1 MFFKLVEKYKN
12 GNLILQISIGIVLGI
27 LVGLFSKYLASFSM
41 QSSQNLI
48 EFVSIFGNL
57 FTGALKAI
65 APILVFILILT
76 SICTKEF
83 TQNSAKM
90 KNIVFLYI
98 IGTFLASASAVI
110 VSFIFPIE
118 LILNGVQK
126 ASNASP
132 AHISDVFKDLL
143 FKIVDNP
150 INALSSGNYI
160 GILAWAIGAGIAL
173 RHCSSEA
180 KQIFIDIN
188 EGVLKIVKF
197 IVKLAPFGIF
207 GLVANSVAQTG
218 SDGLL
223 SYLKLLIILVFTML
237 FVAFVI
243 NALIV
248 FIYTKKNPFPLIFIC
263 IRHSAVF
270 AFFTRSSAANI
281 PVNMSLCAKLGI
293 DKDLYSISIPLG
305 ATINMAGAAV
315 TIAILSLSAA
325 HTVGIEVGLFQA
337 ILLSIIATFAAC
349 GASGVAGGSLLLI
362 PLACSLFNIDYDI
375 AMQVVA
381 VGFIIGVI
389 QDSTETALNSST
401 DVLFTAICSKN
412 ELNYNLK

>member
-173 RHCSSEA
+173 RHCSIEA